1 MSQPTTSPPNG
12 GWKESQME
20 LMQAHQQWCSRPDD
34 ERFLD
39 LESLHAATLDRANRS
54 EVEVV
59 RNRDLQITG
68 ERNGGDLL
76 SIDVSHTAY
85 GGESMT
91 VEPTHWSFG
100 QLASRA
106 RVPAKWARENTHPQ
120 IAALALNYG
129 LQVESPKDDSM
140 VMFVKETDGT
150 ELRCMTSTG
159 YGRIYDH
166 KVVEAVQGVNA
177 DGRWQV
183 PAATYQ
189 ATNPKRATTLYASDR
204 DVFGFLVDPNNPIEI
219 KRPDGGV
226 DILFRGFMFWNSEVG
241 SQTFGLMTFFYRFAC
256 DNRIIWGAEDVRE
269 LRIRHT
275 LGAPDRFIREG
286 QPLLAK
292 YADASTKR
300 TIEVAQSAMKTE
312 VGKTDDE
319 VTDWLRKQNFN
330 LKEAQRVVEKAK
342 EEEGQA
348 RTVWDLVQ
356 GGTAIARGVQH
367 TDSRIEMERKA
378 SKLLRRVA

>member
-1 MSQPTTSPPNG
+1 
-12 GWKESQME
+12 ME
-20 LMQAHQQWCSRPDD
+20 LMKANQQWSSRPDD

-39 LESLHAATLDRANRS
+39 LDSLHAAVLDRANRS

-59 RNRDLQITG
+59 LNRDLQVSG

-76 SIDVSHTAY
+76 SVNVGRTAY
-85 GGESMT
+85 GGESME
-91 VEPTHWSFG
+91 VNPTHWSFG

-106 RVPAKWARENTHPQ
+106 RVPAKWARESTHPQ

-129 LQVESPKDDSM
+129 LQTQSPKEDSM
-140 VMFVKETDGT
+140 MMFVTEEDGIQM
-150 ELRCMTSTG
+150 RCMTSTG

-166 KVVEAVQGVNA
+166 RVVEAIQNVNA

-189 ATNPKRATTLYASDR
+189 AANPKRATTLYASDR
-204 DVFGFLVDPNNPIEI
+204 DVFAFMVDPNRPI
-219 KRPDGGV
+219 KVRRPDGSIV
-226 DILFRGFMFWNSEVG
+226 ELFRGFMVWNSEVG
-241 SQTFGLMTFFYRFAC
+241 SATFGLTTFLYNFVC

-275 LGAPDRFIREG
+275 LGAPDRFLREG

-292 YADASTKR
+292 YAEASAAR
-300 TIEVAQSAMKTE
+300 TLEVAESAMRTE

-319 VTDWLRKQNFN
+319 VTDWLRKNSFN

-356 GGTAIARGVQH
+356 GGTALARGVAQ